1 MAHATDEQLLEIAAH
16 PGEPVP
22 VQDDA
27 GRVVAYLVTPK
38 ALDNLQSLRGLIA
51 EADESVDVP
60 AEVAHDRIRRFAA
73 AADRKHA

>member
-22 VQDDA
+22 VQDSA
-27 GRVVAYLVTPK
+27 GQVIAYLVTAS
-38 ALDNLQSLRGLIA
+38 ALDNLQTLRTLVA
-51 EADESVDVP
+51 EADTSADVP